1 MNGLAVAIAYLTI
14 LRLPG
19 KRQFD
24 LRGAVIWFPVVGL
37 LLGAI
42 LAVAWTGLVHV
53 TPRPV
58 ATFMTLLL
66 WVWLTGG
73 MHLDGL
79 ADTSDALL
87 SWRNRD
93 NMLAVMRS
101 PQVGPV
107 GMTTLMSV
115 LLAKAVALHNL
126 SDAKAAAALL
136 CAPLLGRCAQ
146 TLSTCFMDYAKAEGV
161 AVTAFGARRRWPRIV
176 ASLVPI
182 AVCLQLGWQSAALV
196 VGGALLLGVVL
207 LRRIRNLLGGMTG
220 DTLGAVTE
228 IVEAAVLI
236 LATVSIP
243 QWPWF

>member
-19 KRQFD
+19 KRAFD
-24 LRGAVIWFPVVGL
+24 LRRAVVWFPVVGL

-42 LAVAWTGLVHV
+42 LAVAWTGLVQV
-53 TPRPV
+53 APRPV
-58 ATFMTLLL
+58 ATFLTLLL
-66 WVWLTGG
+66 WVWMTGG

-93 NMLAVMRS
+93 NMLEVMRS

-107 GMTTLMSV
+107 GMTSLLSV

-126 SDAKAAAALL
+126 PDAKAAAALL
-136 CAPLLGRCAQ
+136 CAPLLGRAAQ
-146 TLSTCFMDYAKAEGV
+146 TLSTCFMNYAKDEGV
-161 AVTAFGARRRWPRIV
+161 AVTAFDTTRRWPRILAAV
-176 ASLVPI
+176 LPLG
-182 AVCLQLGWQSAALV
+182 VCLQMGWDTAALV
-196 VGGALLLGVVL
+196 LVGVFLLALVL
-207 LRRIRNLLGGMTG
+207 LRRIRSLLGGMTG

-236 LATVSIP
+236 LATIRIP

>member
-19 KRQFD
+19 KRNFD
-24 LRGAVIWFPVVGL
+24 LRGAVVWFPMVGL

-42 LAVAWTGLVHV
+42 LAVSWTGFVLVA
-53 TPRPV
+53 PRPV
-58 ATFMTLLL
+58 ATFLTLLL

-107 GMTTLMSV
+107 GMAALMSV

-126 SDAKAAAALL
+126 SDAKAAAVLL

-146 TLSTCFMDYAKAEGV
+146 TLSTCFMGYAKDEGV
-161 AVTAFGARRRWPRIV
+161 AVTAFGVTRKWPRIL
-176 ASLVPI
+176 ASLIPLV
-182 AVCLQLGWQSAALV
+182 VCFQLGWESAALV
-196 VGGALLLGVVL
+196 IGGVFLLGILL

-236 LATVSIP
+236 LATIAIP